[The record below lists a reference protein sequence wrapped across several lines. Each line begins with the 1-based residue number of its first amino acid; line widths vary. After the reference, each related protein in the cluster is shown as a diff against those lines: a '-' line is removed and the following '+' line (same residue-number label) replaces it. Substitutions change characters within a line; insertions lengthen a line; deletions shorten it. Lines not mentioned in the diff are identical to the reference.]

1 MANTISILI
10 TAKDQASKVLR
21 GVTAEMDKNASNAD
35 KLKGAL
41 SSAGRVAGGL
51 FVAGT
56 AAATTG
62 LIAASKAAF
71 DQVKSVEEARMGLQA
86 YEKDGRKVDKVLGD
100 LVSYAQ
106 SDMGVLFNRKDMFAA
121 ASTLKMYGNETDT
134 LAARVKILS
143 KGVSQGKTTFQ
154 ELSAIVGRAAAKG
167 RLDAVDFDMLIERG
181 IGLDRSFRGTA
192 VSADQL
198 WQALNNALPDELL
211 ANRANTIEGRF
222 IRLQSA
228 FRNVGNAVIGVDAVT
243 NNFIKGGLGDRFMS
257 GVEGATGLLKEI
269 DPVVRDTTANFL
281 DSADSLYQQFSPA
294 LARVGASIRD
304 SLIPAFRDAINSPFA
319 SWLGTVLVGGAQGAL
334 WALQGLIS
342 ANGTVVSQLSTMT
355 PLLIMTATSLATYKL
370 ITTGVTVATGAWQLA
385 QLALNRAI
393 MANPVG
399 LVIAGAAGI
408 VAAYIAA
415 TNSTDSN
422 KAATDRLKGARD
434 QLKLATDAAKQ
445 AEDILSGAHL
455 SAEGSTLAVERAQRT
470 YNETV
475 AQYGPGSLE
484 AREAAHQL
492 RSAQDQLKNA
502 NDRVRDATDQNKNKQ
517 QELADKK
524 EALKKAEGE
533 KRAAL
538 DPTTKALLWQRDA
551 VSDLSFRLDGLNG
564 KTVTYNVRGN
574 VDNAE
579 AAKAAGYSTGA
590 PFKNAV
596 GTGYSPGGM
605 TLVGEHGPELVNL
618 PQGARVTP
626 NYQTRQMMQSDG
638 PSTIS
643 IQFLGPVSMRS
654 DSDVRDLAQQVDK
667 QQRLAARGV
676 A

>member
-21 GVTAEMDKNASNAD
+21 GVNTEMGKNATNAD

-41 SSAGRVAGGL
+41 STAGRVAGGL

-56 AAATTG
+56 TAATTG

-71 DQVKSVEEARMGLQA
+71 DQVKAVEEARFGLQA
-86 YEKDGRKVDKVLGD
+86 YEKDAGKVDKVLGD
-100 LVSYAQ
+100 LVAYAQ

-134 LAARVKILS
+134 LAERVKILS

-181 IGLDRSFRGTA
+181 IGLDRKFRGAA
-192 VSADQL
+192 VSADEL
-198 WQALNNALPDELL
+198 WQALNTALPDELL
-211 ANRANTIEGRF
+211 SARAQTIEGRF

-228 FRNVGNAVIGVDAVT
+228 FRNVGNAVLGVDAVT
-243 NNFIKGGLGDRFMS
+243 NNFIEGGIGDRFM
-257 GVEGATGLLKEI
+257 GAVEGATGLLREI
-269 DPVVRDTTANFL
+269 APVVRDVMGSFL
-281 DSADSLYQQFSPA
+281 DTADSVYQRLSPA
-294 LARVGASIRD
+294 LTRVGAAISGG
-304 SLIPAFRDAINSPFA
+304 LIPAFQQAIQSPFA
-319 SWLGTVLVGGAQGAL
+319 QWLGGVLVGGARAAL
-334 WALQGLIS
+334 YGLEGLILATS
-342 ANGTVVSQLSTMT
+342 SFLSQLSTMT
-355 PLLIMTATSLATYKL
+355 PLLIMAATSLGTYKL
-370 ITTGVTVATGAWQLA
+370 ITTTVTVATGAWALA
-385 QLALNRAI
+385 QRGLNAAL

-399 LVIAGAAGI
+399 LVIAGAIGI
-408 VAAYIAA
+408 VTAYASA
-415 TNSTDSN
+415 VNSTNSNANSTRGL
-422 KAATDRLKGARD
+422 AAARD
-434 QLKLATDAAKQ
+434 QLKLATDSAKQ
-445 AEDILSGAHL
+445 AEDNLKGAQL
-455 SAEGSTLAVERAQRT
+455 SAQAAALAVERAQRT

-475 AQYGPGSLE
+475 AQYGPESLE
-484 AREAAHQL
+484 AREAAQQL
-492 RSAQDQLKNA
+492 SQAQYNLEQA
-502 NDRVRDATDQNKNKQ
+502 NGRAKQATLENKEAQK
-517 QELADKK
+517 ELA
-524 EALKKAEGE
+524 ALKDALAKAEAE

-538 DPTTKALLWQRDA
+538 DPTTRSLWGQDA
-551 VSDLSFRLDGLNG
+551 AVNSLSLRLDGLNG

-579 AAKAAGYSTGA
+579 AAKAAGYKTGA

-596 GTGYSPGGM
+596 GTAYSPGGQ

-618 PQGARVTP
+618 PQGARVIP

-667 QQRLAARGV
+667 QQRLAQRGV